1 MNEKA
6 LNPDALR
13 LEEAFFAQ
21 ENSRL
26 LEKLREE
33 SRQRERREALRAA
46 MGVRDEALIDALIDL
61 DIYPET
67 AAAFSLVPLVV
78 VAWADGEIQSKEREA
93 ILKAATGRGIE
104 KGSTTC
110 KILENWLNHKPSND
124 VVDTWKRYVREI
136 SASMDDGRRAAFR
149 DGVLAQARDVAEA
162 AGGFLGL
169 GDRVSNAEDKALE
182 DLATAFG

>member
-1 MNEKA
+1 MSDKT

-26 LEKLREE
+26 LDKLREE
-33 SRQRERREALRAA
+33 SRQRERRDALRAA
-46 MGVRDEALIDALIDL
+46 MGVKDEALIDALIEL

-78 VAWADGEIQSKEREA
+78 VAWADGEIQSREREA
-93 ILKAATGRGIE
+93 ILEAANGRGIE

-110 KILENWLNHKPSND
+110 QILENWLNHKPSDD
-124 VVDTWKRYVREI
+124 VVTTWKHYVHEI
-136 SASMDDGRRAAFR
+136 SASMDESRRATFR
-149 DGVLAQARDVAEA
+149 DGVLAQAKNVAEA

-169 GDRVSNAEDKALE
+169 GSKVSDTEAEALE
-182 DLATAFG
+182 DLASAFE